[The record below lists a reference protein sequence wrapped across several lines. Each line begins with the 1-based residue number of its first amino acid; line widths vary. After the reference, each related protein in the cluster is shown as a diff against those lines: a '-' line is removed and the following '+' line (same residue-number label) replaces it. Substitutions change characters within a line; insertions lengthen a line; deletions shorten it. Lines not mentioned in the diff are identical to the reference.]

1 MFSRLSIKYRI
12 AGTVVLLT
20 AALLALALD
29 RTLSTFMD
37 ATQTQLENTEL
48 AILMLLRDP
57 SRHALLTEEYAHVR
71 QTFAQATRDP
81 SVRRVLLL
89 NAESRVVMSTTAADI
104 GAIQPVML
112 ARNGRVWRRVDI
124 TNAVGKLGT
133 LAIEYSSAPLQQA
146 QRTARNLGVSV
157 ALTGMVPIALIGIG
171 MGFLLTRR
179 LDKVAQA
186 AQRLADGKPNVVTGI
201 RGQDEIAQVAR
212 AFDAMAQRIADQRTR
227 QEAATQFF
235 HATLDALA
243 MQVAILDDRGIILAV
258 NHAWHHTTETCAFF
272 GASYGFGTNYIEL
285 CEKAEGP
292 NRREAYAVAT
302 GLREMIARQRHAVM
316 LEYPCD
322 GPDTPQWFMVRVTCF
337 DSADGLR
344 LVVAHT
350 NITELKLAEHE
361 LRQSETH
368 FRSIVEASIQGICIH
383 QDGIIQ
389 FVNPAMARL
398 LGYDDPAA
406 LIGQPYEVIV
416 APHERARV
424 ESYRLARLHDGDAPA
439 QYEYQSLH
447 KDGSY
452 LWCECLASKLS
463 WHGKPAILAAF
474 VNITPRKQAEAA
486 LQEAHAELER
496 RVQERTAAL
505 TAANDEVRRFAYI
518 VSHDLRA
525 PLINLKGFAAELR
538 HTCDVLHAAFS
549 KVLQYL
555 DPSEREGVARALEED
570 GPEALAFIDTAVT
583 RMDRLIQAVLV
594 LSRIGRR
601 ELHMESVDTQA
612 LLEGIVQSI
621 IHQLTQHRARIITI
635 GPLPEVR
642 ADRTALEQIFANLL
656 DNAVTYLHPGRDGDI
671 VISAE
676 SDADCTTFHVQD
688 NGRGI
693 DKENIPKVFELF
705 RRVGEQNTTG
715 EGIGLAY
722 VQALVRRHGGSI
734 TCQSTPG
741 VGTTFS
747 FTISHYLSDEDSA
760 TV

>member
-1 MFSRLSIKYRI
+1 MFSRLSVKYRI
-12 AGTVVLLT
+12 AGTVVLLA

-37 ATQTQLENTEL
+37 ETQTQLENTEEV
-48 AILMLLRDP
+48 ILLLLRDP

-71 QTFAQATRDP
+71 QAFIQARQDP
-81 SVRRVLLL
+81 SVQRVLLL
-89 NAESRVVMSTTAADI
+89 NAESRVVMSTAAADI
-104 GAIQPVML
+104 GTILPEMP

-124 TNAVGKLGT
+124 TNAVEKLGA

-146 QRTARNLGVSV
+146 QRTARNLGLSV
-157 ALTGMVPIALIGIG
+157 ALTGMIPIALIGIG
-171 MGFLLTRR
+171 LGFLLTRR

-186 AQRLADGKPNVVTGI
+186 AQRLAAGESHVVTGI
-201 RGQDEIAQVAR
+201 HGQDEIAQVAR

-235 HATLDALA
+235 QATLDALA
-243 MQVAILDDRGIILAV
+243 IQVAIVDDTGVILAV
-258 NHAWHHTTETCAFF
+258 NKAWQHTAETCAFF
-272 GASYGFGTNYIEL
+272 GVSYGVGANYIEL
-285 CEKAEGP
+285 CEKVEGP
-292 NRREAYAVAT
+292 NRKEASSVAA
-302 GLREMIARQRHAVM
+302 GLRQIIAGQCSMYM
-316 LEYPCD
+316 LEYPCQD
-322 GPDTPQWFMVRVTCF
+322 QDTPQWFIVRMTCF

-344 LVVAHT
+344 VVVAHT
-350 NITELKLAEHE
+350 NITELKLVEHE
-361 LRQSETH
+361 LRQSESR
-368 FRSIVEASIQGICIH
+368 FRSIVEASIQGIFIH

-389 FVNPAMARL
+389 FANPAMARL

-406 LIGQPYEVIV
+406 LIGQPYEVII
-416 APHERARV
+416 APHERARL

-452 LWCECLASKLS
+452 LWFECLASKLS
-463 WHGKPAILAAF
+463 WHGKPAVLAAF
-474 VNITPRKQAEAA
+474 VNITPRKRAQAA

-496 RVQERTAAL
+496 RVRERTAAL

-525 PLINLKGFAAELR
+525 PLINLKGFAAEL
-538 HTCDVLHAAFS
+538 HHACNVLNTALP

-555 DPSEREGVARALEED
+555 DPVEREDVARALEED
-570 GPEALAFIDTAVT
+570 GPEALTFIDSAVT
-583 RMDRLIQAVLV
+583 RMDRLIQAVLE

-601 ELHMESVDTQA
+601 ELHIEPVDTQA
-612 LLEGIVQSI
+612 LIDGIVQSSM
-621 IHQLTQHRARIITI
+621 HQLTQHCARVITM
-635 GPLPEVR
+635 GALPEVH

-656 DNAVTYLHPGRDGDI
+656 DNAVTYLQPGRDGDI

-676 SDADCTTFHVQD
+676 SEADCTTFHIQD

-693 DKENIPKVFELF
+693 AKEDIPKVFELF
-705 RRVGEQNTTG
+705 RRVGEQNTAG

-741 VGTTFS
+741 IGATFS
-747 FTISHYLSDEDSA
+747 FTISHYLSDEDS
-760 TV
+760 TIM